1 MSGNALTS
9 AETEPGGFARFVSGR
24 KTKWVVLA
32 LWIVLMAGLGPL
44 AGKINDVQKND
55 IGAWLP
61 KSADSTKEVTQEG
74 KFQPTIF
81 PAVVVFQRNGGLT
94 DADKKIIDD
103 LKAKVTDPANAAMR
117 DKKIPTAADK
127 KTVAYKFSTVVA
139 SGVQEIPAPSS
150 NEAEALNIPIDPGA
164 SGWNKLGDVAQAV
177 TDQIGTPPSGLSVH
191 ITGPAGSAA
200 DSMKSFKKV
209 DGALTFVT
217 FGVVIIILLLAY
229 RSPILWF
236 MPILSVGFAYT
247 GASGMVYLL
256 AKHAGL
262 TVNGWSAFVLPVLA
276 VGAGV
281 DYAMLILARYREELR
296 RYGDRHEAMAHAIHR
311 AGPAVFASSATV
323 AVSMLCLLLAE
334 MNSTK
339 GLGPVSAVAVGFSL
353 LAMTT
358 LFPALLVILG
368 RWVFWPVKPVLG
380 SVEPTAAGFWARI
393 GRRVA
398 KRPRTVWVTTS
409 LLLVAAAIG
418 VSTLKLHPLNGAESF
433 TDKPDSVVGAE
444 VQAKYFS
451 AGIGQPIYI
460 TMNRAER
467 DAVAAKVSAVPG
479 IQSGSVMAPQ
489 GLPDTKDGLGLLQA
503 TSTAPADSAGG
514 RDTAMAVRTAAHSV
528 AGADAHVGGVSAMA
542 KDSATAA
549 THDDKTL
556 IPVILCV
563 VFIILALLLRA
574 LLAPLLLMLT
584 VVLSFGASLGI
595 SAMMFHGPF
604 GFGGEDNAFPLIVFV
619 FLVALGVDYNIFL
632 MTRIK
637 EESIRNGT
645 RRGALIGL
653 AATGGVITWAGL
665 VLASTFGVLGTL
677 TITFAAEL
685 GFAVALGVLL
695 DTLIVRS
702 VLVTALTLDLGKVM
716 WWPSKL
722 AGADEPGGG
731 TLAAARSTDDVLV
744 S

>member
-1 MSGNALTS
+1 MSGNALTN
-9 AETEPGGFARFVSGR
+9 AESEPGRYARFVSGR
-24 KTKWVVLA
+24 KTKWVVLV
-32 LWIVLMAGLGPL
+32 LWIILLGGLGPL

-61 KSADSTKEVTQEG
+61 KSADSTKEVVLEQ
-74 KFQPTIF
+74 KFQPPIF
-81 PAVVVFQRNGGLT
+81 PALVVFQRDSGLT
-94 DADKKIIDD
+94 DDDKKVVDG
-103 LKAKVTDPANAAMR
+103 LKAKLTDPANAAFK
-117 DKKIPTAADK
+117 DKKNATAAEK
-127 KTVAYKFSTVVA
+127 QTWAYKFSTVVA
-139 SGVQEIPAPSS
+139 SGVQEIPAPKSL
-150 NEAEALNIPIDPGA
+150 AVLNIPIDPGTA
-164 SGWNKLGDVAQAV
+164 GWNKLGDVV
-177 TDQIGTPPSGLSVH
+177 TAINDEIGTPPAGLHVH
-191 ITGPAGSAA
+191 VTGAAGNAA

-217 FGVVIIILLLAY
+217 FGVVILILLLAY
-229 RSPILWF
+229 RSPVLWIL
-236 MPILSVGFAYT
+236 PIFSVAFAYT

-296 RYGDRHEAMAHAIHR
+296 RYEDRHEAMAHAIHR

-353 LAMTT
+353 IAMTT

-368 RWVFWPVKPVLG
+368 RWVFWPVKPSYR
-380 SVEPTAAGFWARI
+380 SVEPTASGVWARM

-398 KRPRTVWVTTS
+398 KRPRAVWAATTV
-409 LLLVAAAIG
+409 LLAVCALGLGA
-418 VSTLKLHPLNGAESF
+418 LKLHPLNGAESF
-433 TDKPDSVVGAE
+433 TDKPDSVVGA
-444 VQAKYFS
+444 QILQDN
-451 AGIGQPIYI
+451 GLGGTGQPVYV
-460 TMNRAER
+460 TMNRAAR
-467 DAVAAKVSAVPG
+467 DAVAAKIEAVPG
-479 IQSGSVMAPQ
+479 IVKGSVAPPQ
-489 GLPDTKDGLGLLQA
+489 GLPDAKDGIGLLQA
-503 TSTAPADSAGG
+503 TTTAPSDSAAG
-514 RDTAMAVRTAAHSV
+514 RDTAMAVRAAVHSV
-528 AGADAHVGGVSAMA
+528 PGADAHVGGWAAMA

-549 THDDKTL
+549 SHDDKTL
-556 IPVILCV
+556 IPVILLV
-563 VFIILALLLRA
+563 VFVILALLLRA
-574 LLAPLLLMLT
+574 VLAPLLLMLT

-595 SAMMFHGPF
+595 SALMFHGPF
-604 GFGGEDNAFPLIVFV
+604 GFGGEDNSFPLIVFV

-632 MTRIK
+632 MTRVR
-637 EESIRNGT
+637 EESVRNGT

-702 VLVTALTLDLGKVM
+702 VLVTALTLDIGKKM

-722 AGADEPGGG
+722 ASTEEPGGG
-731 TLAAARSTDDVLV
+731 TLEAARAASEDGVLV